1 MTPYPTMK
9 SRCIIYSVRDVEDA
23 VPYENSLA
31 HRERAMPDGMISGR
45 MTKFPRPL
53 GEGRVRVIISYNNH
67 ALTGRRG
74 RRPLRK
80 FPRPSGE
87 GRVRVIFADL
97 NHTFTGQRPQK
108 NGTHC
113 VTPYPTMKSRFII
126 YSLRDVEDAVPYV
139 NSLARWERVGSG

>member
-1 MTPYPTMK
+1 MLRK
-9 SRCIIYSVRDVEDA
+9 DA
-23 VPYENSLA
+23 VSNENSLA

-45 MTKFPRPL
+45 MT
-53 GEGRVRVIISYNNH
+53 
-67 ALTGRRG
+67 
-74 RRPLRK
+74 K